1 MDGPRLRLSN
11 RFFPPRYS
19 TGSRV
24 TRYST
29 SPTNESGILNRG
41 IVRVSNFRLNPVD
54 GARGREREREK
65 RDSPLF
71 FADLPSR
78 TFTIK
83 ASLAWRSLGKH
94 GSNAVGSHAPHTS
107 TVLMQ
112 IQPALRIT
120 RCNVT
125 VGEQTSWARLEF

>member
-1 MDGPRLRLSN
+1 MSPDTHTHG
-11 RFFPPRYS
+11 
-19 TGSRV
+19 
-24 TRYST
+24 T
-29 SPTNESGILNRG
+29 SPTNESGDLEQRYSSCFEFL
-41 IVRVSNFRLNPVD
+41 VEPVVVD
-54 GARGREREREK
+54 GAKGREREREREK
-65 RDSPLF
+65 RREILPYFSPI
-71 FADLPSR
+71 SR

-83 ASLAWRSLGKH
+83 ASLAQRWWSLLASAG
-94 GSNAVGSHAPHTS
+94 GNAVGSHAPHTS